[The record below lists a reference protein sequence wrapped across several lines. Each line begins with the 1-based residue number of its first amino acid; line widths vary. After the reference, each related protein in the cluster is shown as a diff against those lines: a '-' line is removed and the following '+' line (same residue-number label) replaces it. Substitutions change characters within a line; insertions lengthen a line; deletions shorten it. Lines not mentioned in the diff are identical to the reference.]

1 MNINCYDPLRHSQKW
16 AFFSSRGSLLMSRA
30 IFNGVDR
37 YRKSYIAYHTKGQ
50 FFSFFMKNKTI
61 TDL

>member
-1 MNINCYDPLRHSQKW
+1 
-16 AFFSSRGSLLMSRA
+16 MSRA

-61 TDL
+61 TDLWCFWKEITGVFKIPHLPTNIG